1 MENSE
6 LILGDFIKSN
16 INKKW
21 KEVFGDEYPDFFEM
35 RVQLVPKKVVK
46 NKYEDDDR
54 FKTVSMYVNINSEL
68 MK

>member
-6 LILGDFIKSN
+6 LILVDFIKSN
-16 INKKW
+16 VNKKW

-35 RVQLVPKKVVK
+35 RVQLVPKKVVD
-46 NKYEDDDR
+46 NKYEDDNR